1 MYFIGYFGASFL
13 LIWGISCL
21 VTRKKV
27 RYIPQEEQKIYKRKR
42 LLISLVFGI
51 LLGIILQTISF
62 IAENMSSAQ

>member
-13 LIWGISCL
+13 FVWGIACL

-27 RYIPQEEQKIYKRKR
+27 RDIPQEEQKKYKRKR

-51 LLGIILQTISF
+51 LLGVILQTISF
-62 IAENMSSAQ
+62 IAENM

>member
-13 LIWGISCL
+13 LIWGISYL
-21 VTRKKV
+21 VTAKKV
-27 RYIPQEEQKIYKRKR
+27 RCMPQEEQKIYKRKR

-62 IAENMSSAQ
+62 IAENM